1 MGKLIVRSHGE
12 FEKLVGQELGISEYL
27 TVTQD
32 QINKFADAT
41 LDHQWIHVDEERAIS
56 EGAFGSTIAHGYLTL
71 SLLPYMWDQ
80 IIQVENIKML
90 VNYGIDSFKFNQPVL
105 VNSKIR
111 TRVVLAF
118 GCKSEGNNQNTVRH
132 SHGNRGKPETRFRRN
147 HDFPLSFHLKAP

>member
-1 MGKLIVRSHGE
+1 MGKLVVKSHAE

-41 LDHQWIHVDEERAIS
+41 LDHQWIHVDEERAKT

-90 VNYGIDSFKFNQPVL
+90 VNYGIESFKFNQPVL
-105 VNSKIR
+105 VNSRIR
-111 TRVVLAF
+111 TRVVLRSVTNLR
-118 GCKSEGNNQNTVRH
+118 GITKIQLDIYMEIEGNK
-132 SHGNRGKPETRFRRN
+132 KPAFEGIMTFLYHFN
-147 HDFPLSFHLKAP
+147 

>member
-1 MGKLIVRSHGE
+1 MGKLIVRSHDD
-12 FEKLVGQELGISEYL
+12 FEKLVGQELGVSEFM
-27 TVTQD
+27 TITQE

-41 LDHQWIHVDEERAIS
+41 FDHQWIHVDDQRART

-90 VNYGIDSFKFNQPVL
+90 VNYGIESFRFSQPVL

-111 TRVVLAF
+111 TRVKLNSVSNLRGISKIKLDIAMEI
-118 GCKSEGNNQNTVRH
+118 EGNRKPAFE
-132 SHGNRGKPETRFRRN
+132 GNITFLY
-147 HDFPLSFHLKAP
+147 HFV